1 MSKYKLMNL
10 PSYMHKFSEDARKT
24 STSPGSAPNAI
35 SAGALDKNFRACLPL
50 ESTGNNM
57 PYIVVA
63 DDSGWTL
70 EGTFIFDVCEN
81 GQPRPYR
88 FFAQRVGQS

>member
-1 MSKYKLMNL
+1 
-10 PSYMHKFSEDARKT
+10 MHKFSEDARKT

-70 EGTFIFDVCEN
+70 EGALVFDVCEN
-81 GQPRPYR
+81 GQPRRYR